1 MVGAR
6 AASDSREGEPGWG
19 APLEVVKSFGS
30 PSLSGRAPDRPIVRG
45 YVAFAPSS
53 LRLYPACTTYP
64 LTRVQTACEGGSGE
78 RSPALTPLDQQPARR
93 TLPGDDLAPTATS
106 RAF

>member
-19 APLEVVKSFGS
+19 APLETVKSVGS
-30 PSLSGRAPDRPIVRG
+30 SSLSGRAPDRPIVRG

-64 LTRVQTACEGGSGE
+64 
-78 RSPALTPLDQQPARR
+78 PPLLRLKHNVHLLRARQHP
-93 TLPGDDLAPTATS
+93 LI
-106 RAF
+106 